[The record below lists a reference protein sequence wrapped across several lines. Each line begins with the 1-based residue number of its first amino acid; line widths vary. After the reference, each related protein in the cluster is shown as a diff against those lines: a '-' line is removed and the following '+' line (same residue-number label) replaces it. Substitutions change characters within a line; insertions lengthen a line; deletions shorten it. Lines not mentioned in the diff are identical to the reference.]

1 MIKELDHN
9 SALDVADLLNDS
21 LSLVSALQA
30 MQFDD
35 LNEQAARGVGLL
47 LLALAD
53 KLEAVRALAE

>member
-1 MIKELDHN
+1 MNNRIEVSDC
-9 SALDVADLLNDS
+9 LNDS
-21 LSLVSALQA
+21 LALVSALQA

-53 KLEAVRALAE
+53 RLEAVQALTA

>member
-1 MIKELDHN
+1 MNDNRIE
-9 SALDVADLLNDS
+9 VADLLNDS

-35 LNEQAARGVGLL
+35 LNEQAARGIGLL

-53 KLEAVRALAE
+53 RLEAVQALTA